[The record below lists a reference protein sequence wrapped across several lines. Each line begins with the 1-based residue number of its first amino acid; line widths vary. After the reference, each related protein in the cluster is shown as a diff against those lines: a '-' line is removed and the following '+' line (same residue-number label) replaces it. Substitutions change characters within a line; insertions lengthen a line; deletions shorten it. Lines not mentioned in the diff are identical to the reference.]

1 MGARRWMPPILFRL
15 VVALVL
21 SAEILA
27 AMPVEASPTSAR
39 PTPTVAPTRVR
50 SAAPR
55 TPTSAP
61 SRLAPTPTR
70 TPTRVTGGRIA
81 RVGHLGALFSAPG
94 SPTTGVAWVWGMNQ
108 RGELGM
114 PTGTGGASCADE
126 ACRLVPLL
134 NQAHA
139 GLTRVAGTSSSAWR
153 WTPPAT
159 SGPGAPTARGS
170 WATARRPSPPRR
182 SR

>member
-50 SAAPR
+50 SAAPG
-55 TPTSAP
+55 TPASAP

-70 TPTRVTGGRIA
+70 TPTRVTVGRIA

-139 GLTRVAGTSSSAWR
+139 GLTRVSGGFLFSLALTAAGQVWAW
-153 WTPPAT
+153 
-159 SGPGAPTARGS
+159 GAGGMGQLGS
-170 WATARRPSPPRR
+170 NAAGDSQTRV
-182 SR
+182 